1 MEVNAYEDTIT
12 FAMEPRTPEDTALY
26 MFLCTRKEDLANLVA
41 SYSPAHRNWK
51 QVHPLIRTFVFACF
65 CFVFCF

>member
-12 FAMEPRTPEDTALY
+12 FNMEMKAHEMKAQDENANF
-26 MFLCTRKEDLANLVA
+26 MFLCSRKEDLANLVA

-51 QVHPLIRTFVFACF
+51 QVCYYYND
-65 CFVFCF
+65 

>member
-12 FAMEPRTPEDTALY
+12 FNMEQRTAEDAALF
-26 MFLCTRKEDLANLVA
+26 MFVCSRKDDLANLVA

-51 QVHPLIRTFVFACF
+51 QVRLHSWSTN
-65 CFVFCF
+65 